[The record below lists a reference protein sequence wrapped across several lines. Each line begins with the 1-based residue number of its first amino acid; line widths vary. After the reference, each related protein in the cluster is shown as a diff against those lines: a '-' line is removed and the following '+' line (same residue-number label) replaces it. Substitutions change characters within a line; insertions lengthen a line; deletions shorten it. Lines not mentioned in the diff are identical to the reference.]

1 MGKKSL
7 FKRSSSLL
15 GLASKVA
22 FKEAGLK
29 ISNLAKNEKMR
40 EVAKNLTRLKQ
51 AQEIT
56 KNLSQ
61 LKGAAMKAGQMLSI
75 DSANYLPPEA
85 MEVLSQL
92 QSMATPE
99 RFDVIDNVLKNELK
113 DNYTKLERLNEKA
126 LASASIGQV
135 HQARFQNQDIVVKV
149 QYPNILETI
158 DSDLAILEK
167 IIKVFMLPTQ
177 KKMDFTDTF
186 EELSTVLKL
195 EADYTRELEML
206 NRYRTYLEGDDFFY
220 VPKSYPE
227 VSTNKVIAMEYCN
240 GLSINDW
247 LALNPSRLQKD
258 HLASK
263 ILNLFH
269 REFLDWHLVQT
280 DPNFGNY
287 LIQQSPLRVVLLD
300 FGSTLSYTPEFVL
313 DYTKMIQ
320 LSTIEDPQEMYTKA
334 VALGLMDSRESKEV
348 EQAFFNLMKTAV
360 EPALPQHQPFD
371 FSSSD
376 YEKRSMETVMSF
388 TKSLK
393 YSSPPREIIFL
404 HRKLGGLFGLFKKLE
419 AKIDLTPFWIRLTAY
434 SKEILAKD
442 TEL

>member
-1 MGKKSL
+1 
-7 FKRSSSLL
+7 
-15 GLASKVA
+15 
-22 FKEAGLK
+22 
-29 ISNLAKNEKMR
+29 
-40 EVAKNLTRLKQ
+40 
-51 AQEIT
+51 
-56 KNLSQ
+56 
-61 LKGAAMKAGQMLSI
+61 
-75 DSANYLPPEA
+75 
-85 MEVLSQL
+85 
-92 QSMATPE
+92 
-99 RFDVIDNVLKNELK
+99 
-113 DNYTKLERLNEKA
+113 
-126 LASASIGQV
+126 
-135 HQARFQNQDIVVKV
+135 
-149 QYPNILETI
+149 
-158 DSDLAILEK
+158 
-167 IIKVFMLPTQ
+167 
-177 KKMDFTDTF
+177 
-186 EELSTVLKL
+186 
-195 EADYTRELEML
+195 
-206 NRYRTYLEGDDFFY
+206 
-220 VPKSYPE
+220 
-227 VSTNKVIAMEYCN
+227 
-240 GLSINDW
+240 
-247 LALNPSRLQKD
+247 
-258 HLASK
+258 
-263 ILNLFH
+263 LNLFH